1 MLRYAVRRI
10 LLGGVPLILAIA
22 TITFLLMQAVPGGP
36 WDGGRPLTAETVANL
51 DRAYGLDDPVLEQY
65 GRFLLGLA
73 QGDLGRSLAR
83 PEQSVSALIQD
94 RATASAL
101 LAGITIAIAVPLGL
115 SLGIAAGRR
124 PGGRLDRVSLLLGVA
139 GGALPAFV
147 IAIALI
153 LIFPVWLGLLPV
165 SGWGGVQHLILP
177 TIVLAVLPSAILTRV
192 TRTVVAETLAAGFV
206 RTAAAKG
213 LHPRVILRRHV
224 LPNALHAP
232 LILLGVLVA
241 DLVAGSFLVEYL
253 FGIPGVGRLF
263 VDAVFQRDY
272 GVIMGVTLFYATLI
286 IVANLAVDLIQAAID
301 PRVHHRL
308 TTPQARP

>member
-101 LAGITIAIAVPLGL
+101 LAGIAIAIAVPLGL

-301 PRVHHRL
+301 PRVRHRL

>member
-308 TTPQARP
+308 TTLQARP